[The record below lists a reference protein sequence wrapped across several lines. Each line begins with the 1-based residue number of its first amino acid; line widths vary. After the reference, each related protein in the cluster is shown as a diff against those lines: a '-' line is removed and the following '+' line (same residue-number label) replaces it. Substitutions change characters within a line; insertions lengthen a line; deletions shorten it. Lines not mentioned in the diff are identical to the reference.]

1 MKKTDMLVIMTSIF
15 ERKWSVMR
23 QDGAF
28 EKTQDIT
35 FSLCDF
41 TGRLK
46 PSALLRL
53 TSDLAG
59 EDYVDRG
66 LPHDRLME
74 EGYVFLV
81 SRARFNI
88 IRNVQAEEQVKLTTY
103 EREKSGPFCIRDY
116 IIENSSGELLI
127 AGRSAW
133 IICEPVTR
141 RIVRPDR
148 FPHRIELHQDR
159 VLPVGEPDK
168 LRLPEGMELLGER
181 RVVYSDLDGNGHVN
195 NSVYG
200 DMACDVLPMELFRGE
215 IREFAINFVKEAKPG
230 DTIALYGAAEDGRQI
245 VAGYVGA
252 GLCFECIFTFEKQ
265 Q

>member
-1 MKKTDMLVIMTSIF
+1 M
-15 ERKWSVMR
+15 RR
-23 QDGAF
+23 QDGIF

-46 PSALLRL
+46 PSALLCL

-59 EDYVDRG
+59 EDYVSRG
-66 LPHDRLME
+66 LPHDKLME

-81 SRARFNI
+81 SRARFSLI
-88 IRNVQAEEQVKLTTY
+88 KSIRAEEQVRMMTY
-103 EREKSGPFCIRDY
+103 ERRTSGPFCIRDY
-116 IIENSSGELLI
+116 IIENSRGELAI

-133 IICEPVTR
+133 IICEPASR
-141 RIVRPDR
+141 RIVRPGS
-148 FPHRIELHQDR
+148 FPHAIDNHEDM

-168 LRLPEGMELLGER
+168 LRIPKTMEQLGQR

-200 DMACDVLPMELFRGE
+200 DMACDVLPMELFNGR
-215 IREFAINFVKEAKPG
+215 IKEFQICFVKEAKAG
-230 DTIALYGAAEDGRQI
+230 DTITLYGTEENRSHI
-245 VAGYVGA
+245 VAGCVGDA
-252 GLCFECIFTFEKQ
+252 TCFECVLSFE
-265 Q
+265 